1 MSTGVGASGGLGVN
15 ASVGAGGG
23 LGANPPWPGEVRD
36 AWHAISP
43 SETAVVWRGFIYDVA
58 THTLEVGGETVRR
71 EITLHPGAVSVMC
84 LNDANELLLL
94 RQYRH
99 PVGGYLFEPPAGLM
113 DVNGETPLAAA
124 KRELQEEAGLQA
136 ATWNVLIDYHNSPGG
151 STEAHRIYLARDLSA
166 HPLGKSGGDGAEEN
180 EMTQVW
186 VGIKEAEKLAAEG
199 AFNNPAALI
208 GIFALA
214 YAYRND
220 WSTLQPADLTWA
232 ARERLANTGRLPSR
246 A

>member
-1 MSTGVGASGGLGVN
+1 MNSNISAS
-15 ASVGAGGG
+15 GG
-23 LGANPPWPGEVRD
+23 LGANPIWPGAVRD
-36 AWHAISP
+36 GWQPIAP
-43 SETAVVWRGFIYDVA
+43 SESAVVWRGYIYDVA

-84 LNDANELLLL
+84 VNDAKQLLLL

-113 DVNGETPLAAA
+113 DVSGETPLAAA

-136 ATWNVLIDYHNSPGG
+136 GRWNVLIDYHNSPGG
-151 STEAHRIYLARDLSA
+151 STEAHRIYLARDLSE

-186 VGIKEAEKLAAEG
+186 IGIEQAEELAAEG
-199 AFNNPAALI
+199 AFTNPAALI
-208 GIFALA
+208 GIFALS
-214 YAYRND
+214 YAYRNE
-220 WSTLQPADLTWA
+220 WSTLQSGEAVWQ
-232 ARERLANTGRLPSR
+232 ARERLANTGRLPTR